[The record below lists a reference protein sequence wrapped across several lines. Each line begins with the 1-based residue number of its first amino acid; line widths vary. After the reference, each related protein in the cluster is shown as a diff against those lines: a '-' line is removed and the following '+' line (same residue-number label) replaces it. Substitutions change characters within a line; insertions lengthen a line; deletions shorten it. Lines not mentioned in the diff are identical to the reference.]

1 MWEIL
6 ISYLGKKFLCTRTEN
21 FDHPIWYLA
30 LTRYILPGK
39 TFSQA
44 LLVDSPLLSYIDIW
58 HANFLPPSLTIGEAQ
73 DLGPCYTT
81 VEDLTSLR
89 DESVKHVSRSRK
101 DHIPVEGDETQVQAT
116 EPEATE
122 AEQNVETVTRRKMT
136 MDQFLLG
143 TQLTT

>member
-1 MWEIL
+1 M
-6 ISYLGKKFLCTRTEN
+6 
-21 FDHPIWYLA
+21 
-30 LTRYILPGK
+30 
-39 TFSQA
+39 
-44 LLVDSPLLSYIDIW
+44 LVDSPLLSYIDIW

-116 EPEATE
+116 ESEATE

-136 MDQFLLG
+136 MDQFFLG